1 MLKAAWGLISIL
13 FTTFKLIQ
21 KYDALYCRYM
31 TGIIDVHDA
40 HQKHE
45 RTSLKE
51 AGPVHA
57 EAKTGTCYNHHPE
70 KPLMQSKYT
79 FHSPSVTNVT

>member
-21 KYDALYCRYM
+21 KYYGLHCRYM
-31 TGIIDVHDA
+31 TAIIGVHDA
-40 HQKHE
+40 HQEHE
-45 RTSLKE
+45 RTFLKK

-70 KPLMQSKYT
+70 KPLMQRNST
-79 FHSPSVTNVT
+79 FHSPLVTNVT